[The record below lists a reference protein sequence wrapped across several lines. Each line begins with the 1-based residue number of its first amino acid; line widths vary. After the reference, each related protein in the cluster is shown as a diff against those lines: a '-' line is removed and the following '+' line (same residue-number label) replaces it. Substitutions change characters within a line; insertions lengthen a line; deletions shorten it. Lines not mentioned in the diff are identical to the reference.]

1 MAILMTRTRSEKK
14 FCLKAAAWSWLVAF
28 ALLFSSGPQLSAQQ
42 VSKEYQIK
50 AAFLYN
56 FSQFVE
62 WPAGAFPNAQSP
74 LVIGVIGDDPF
85 GNYLDDIVRGEK
97 VNNHPLV
104 VQRFHRVSE
113 IKTCHVLFV
122 SRSEANQIEQVLS
135 SLRGRNILTVG
146 DFEDFAQR
154 GGMIRFITENNKI
167 RFRINVGVARA
178 AKLTI
183 SSKLLRAA
191 EIVNP

>member
-1 MAILMTRTRSEKK
+1 MAILRATTRSQKRVR
-14 FCLKAAAWSWLVAF
+14 LKAKLWSWVVAF
-28 ALLFSSGPQLSAQQ
+28 ALFSSSGLHLSAQQ

-62 WPAGAFPNAQSP
+62 WPAGSFANAQAP
-74 LVIGVIGDDPF
+74 LIIGVIGDDPF
-85 GNYLDDIVRGEK
+85 GSYLDDLVKGEK
-97 VNNHPLV
+97 VNNHPLA
-104 VQRFHRVSE
+104 VQRFHRVDE
-113 IKTCHVLFV
+113 IKNCHVLFV
-122 SRSEANQIEQVLS
+122 SRSEAKQIEQILS
-135 SLRGRNILTVG
+135 ILRSRNILTVG

>member
-1 MAILMTRTRSEKK
+1 MAILMTRKRSEKR
-14 FCLKAAAWSWLVAF
+14 FRLKAAPWSRLVAF
-28 ALLFSSGPQLSAQQ
+28 ALLFSSGPPLSAQQ

-62 WPAGAFPNAQSP
+62 WPASAFPNAQAP

-85 GNYLDDIVRGEK
+85 GSYLDDIVRGEK

-104 VQRFHRVSE
+104 VQRFRRVNE

-122 SRSEANQIEQVLS
+122 SRSEANQIEQILS
-135 SLRGRNILTVG
+135 SLRSRNILTVG

-154 GGMIRFITENNKI
+154 GGMIRFIAENNKI